1 MSKYPRTY
9 HLPWS
14 PGSTNDDK
22 ISKDVNYLLCK
33 EIVITEKLDGSNSC
47 IKKDGVYG
55 RSHAVF
61 TTNPWDVELK
71 KLHSII
77 GNYLDD
83 ETYVFGESLYAVH
96 SIEYTNLDSY
106 FYIFGVRDNNI
117 WIPWQQV
124 EEYSYLLDI
133 PTVPV
138 LFKGVVSS
146 VKELKSLVDDLVS
159 KQSELGGEIEG
170 VVVRSAGMFH
180 NDDFAENV
188 MKWVRKDHV
197 QTDEHWTRS
206 WKKAKIKS
214 RGF

>member
-1 MSKYPRTY
+1 MSKYNRTY
-9 HLPWS
+9 HLFFS
-14 PGSTNDDK
+14 PGATSDDK
-22 ISKDVNYLLCK
+22 ISTDVENLVGT
-33 EIVITEKLDGSNSC
+33 EIVITEKLDGENTGMTD
-47 IKKDGVYG
+47 KGVYA
-55 RSHAVF
+55 RSHAAF
-61 TTNPWDVELK
+61 TTSPWSREVRLLHKMKVEDQLGEGVF
-71 KLHSII
+71 L
-77 GNYLDD
+77 
-83 ETYVFGESLYAVH
+83 FGENMEGVH

-106 FYIFGVRDNNI
+106 FYIFGIRDNNI

-138 LFKGVVSS
+138 LFKGVVNS

-197 QTDEHWTRS
+197 QTDEHWTRN

-214 RGF
+214 RD